1 MFCPFSIL
9 LIQPLGQGMIPTLLV
24 HYLRKMFNSLIKETE
39 NKMMVKN
46 FQRSYKIA
54 DTYKKSVVDVLMECC
69 ITYAL
74 SVGTNSVDLT

>member
-1 MFCPFSIL
+1 
-9 LIQPLGQGMIPTLLV
+9 
-24 HYLRKMFNSLIKETE
+24 MFNSLIKETE